1 MQIQPI
7 KNVSN
12 FKQDVQYKKYSKENS
27 LEVIN
32 LIKQKLVP
40 ADDYVKDCIKRL
52 TKMIYEFKN
61 QGEAKDLKIPES
73 YFFTIKNIK
82 SIKK

>member
-27 LEVIN
+27 LDVIN

-40 ADDYVKDCIKRL
+40 ADDYVKDRIKRL
-52 TKMIYEFKN
+52 TKMIYE
-61 QGEAKDLKIPES
+61 LKKAFCALLFGATC
-73 YFFTIKNIK
+73 YVVCGLRG
-82 SIKK
+82 

>member
-27 LEVIN
+27 LDVIN
-32 LIKQKLVP
+32 LIKQKLIR
-40 ADDYVKDCIKRL
+40 K
-52 TKMIYEFKN
+52 E
-61 QGEAKDLKIPES
+61 KIWD
-73 YFFTIKNIK
+73 T
-82 SIKK
+82 